1 MGIMNYKSVVFSI
14 VAIFLFSVYVSAE
27 TDVLDVVITEF
38 VSQITS
44 YDQVVGPIGDEPIS
58 LTEALGED
66 GELRTGVSRTG
77 IELRDTTITG
87 VINISNVETV
97 GNQTFV
103 SINVTINNTNNIE
116 NLTYAS
122 LPSYLNPDVINVSV
136 DMVNPGSPNNI
147 SIFIPQLR
155 ANDSV
160 IISYYVDDTGVG
172 EPVNFTE
179 VYSFWRVFTGRTI
192 NITLNVTNSFVD
204 DVPIYDLNMIKAPFP
219 HSDIYG
225 EYAYFNFTNLRG
237 EDASNAS
244 IIPTPDV
251 FGNLMSVLHWNA
263 SDRLLEQG
271 ETRQI
276 IFDATAPTNLSYPDL
291 NWSDQDDWADWLQIG
306 NISATFKMNGSVSGL
321 RLQEVESVPTD
332 VRIAVTKER
341 INESWYWNSSID
353 LRHDAAS
360 NIAYNLTQVTV
371 WATQLSEFENPG
383 DEDTWV
389 GGAGDTLGP
398 ASVFATDFGALTGLQ
413 DTVNA
418 TWELNVPW
426 RQTSEPWQN
435 YSILFN
441 YSYVPIVWVDASF
454 IVLDTPTQYFKLNET
469 RSLDGEYLFIEEI
482 YVLLGGYLVKVTKEL
497 TPMEDNPL
505 VSNRYLV
512 NITLENI
519 GTEQTPDLVTM
530 FDMVPRDFNPLVFDT
545 NTLLSG
551 GADRRMTVGG
561 SGVLR
566 VTNTQGDW
574 RSLFA
579 SDFVLGAQDTEEISS
594 GTYEGYW
601 GYNIDFMAL
610 NATSPGSGRYD
621 SNYADKEIGIAYKIQ
636 GNHSL
641 VRIEN
646 AYIVGVDPIRLEGA
660 SPSQSVASRLRMT
673 SSTLEY
679 IVVLA
684 SLLVSIALLSFGFVY
699 NRKK

>member
-14 VAIFLFSVYVSAE
+14 VAIFLFSVFVSAE
-27 TDVLDVVITEF
+27 TDVLDVVITEY

-44 YDQVVGPIGDEPIS
+44 YDQVIGGLGVEPIF
-58 LTEALGED
+58 LTEAPGEA
-66 GELRTGVSRTG
+66 GEQRTGTSRTG

-87 VINISNVETV
+87 IINISNVEVV

-116 NLTYAS
+116 NLTYES
-122 LPSYLNPDVINVSV
+122 LPSYLSPAVINVSV
-136 DMVNPGSPNNI
+136 DMDNPGSPNNI

-160 IISYYVDDTGVG
+160 IISYNVDDTGVG
-172 EPVNFTE
+172 EPINFTE

-192 NITLNVTNSFVD
+192 NITLNVTNSFID
-204 DVPIYDLNMIKAPFP
+204 DVPIYDLNLIKAPFP
-219 HSDIYG
+219 HSDIYD
-225 EYAYFNFTNLRG
+225 EFSYFNFTNLRG

-251 FGNLMSVLHWNA
+251 FSNLMSVLHWNA

-291 NWSDQDDWADWLQIG
+291 NWSDEDDWADWLQIG

-321 RLQEVESVPTD
+321 RLQEVESVPTE

-341 INESWYWNSSID
+341 INESWYWNTSMD
-353 LRHDAAS
+353 LRHDALAPV
-360 NIAYNLTQVTV
+360 AYNLTQVTV
-371 WATQLSEFENPG
+371 WATQISEFTDPG
-383 DEDTWV
+383 DEATWV

-426 RQTSEPWQN
+426 RQTSDPWQN

-441 YSYVPIVWVDASF
+441 YSYVPIVWIDASF

-469 RSLDGEYLFIEEI
+469 RSLDGEYLFVEEI
-482 YVLLGGYLVKVTKEL
+482 YVLLGGYLIKVTKEL
-497 TPMEDNPL
+497 TPIEL
-505 VSNRYLV
+505 AGSSNRYLV

-530 FDMVPRDFNPLVFDT
+530 FDMVPRDFNPLQF
-545 NTLLSG
+545 NTENPYANRS
-551 GADRRMTVGG
+551 MTVSE

-566 VTNTQGDW
+566 V
-574 RSLFA
+574 
-579 SDFVLGAQDTEEISS
+579 SDTAGAWQPLYSSDYVLGAQDTLEIAS
-594 GTYEGYW
+594 GTYQGYW
-601 GYNIDFMAL
+601 GYNIDFMAI
-610 NATSPGSGRYD
+610 NATSPGTGRYD
-621 SNYADKEIGIAYKIQ
+621 PNYADKEIGIAYKIQ

-679 IVVLA
+679 VVVLA

>member
-38 VSQITS
+38 VSQITA
-44 YDQVVGPIGDEPIS
+44 YDQVIGGIGDEPIL
-58 LTEALGED
+58 LTEAPGEA
-66 GELRTGVSRTG
+66 GEMRTGTSRTGV
-77 IELRDTTITG
+77 ELQDTTITG
-87 VINISNVETV
+87 IINISNVETV

-103 SINVTINNTNNIE
+103 SINVTINNTNNIA
-116 NLTYAS
+116 NLS
-122 LPSYLNPDVINVSV
+122 FEPLPSYLNDQVINVSV
-136 DMVNPGSPNNI
+136 DMLNPGSPNNI

-155 ANDSV
+155 AGDSV
-160 IISYYVDDTGVG
+160 LITYNVDDTGVG

-204 DVPIYDLNMIKAPFP
+204 DVAIYDLNLIKAPFP
-219 HSDIYG
+219 HSNIYNTMS
-225 EYAYFNFTNLRG
+225 YFEFTNLRG
-237 EDASNAS
+237 EDAGNAS
-244 IIPTPDV
+244 IIPTPDSFSNV
-251 FGNLMSVLHWNA
+251 MSVLHWNA
-263 SDRLLEQG
+263 SDGILQQG

-291 NWSDQDDWADWLQIG
+291 NWSSQDDWADWLQIG

-321 RLQEVESVPTD
+321 RLQKVESVPTEL
-332 VRIAVTKER
+332 RIAVTKER
-341 INESWYWNSSID
+341 INESWYWNSSMD
-353 LRHDAAS
+353 LRHDADAPV
-360 NIAYNLTQVTV
+360 AYNLTQVTI
-371 WATQLSEFENPG
+371 WATQLREFENPG
-383 DEDTWV
+383 DEATWV
-389 GGAGDTLGP
+389 GGSGDTLNP
-398 ASVFATDFGALTGLQ
+398 PSIFATDFGSLTSLQ
-413 DTVNA
+413 DTANA

-426 RQTSEPWQN
+426 RQTDDPWQN

-441 YSYVPIVWVDASF
+441 YSYVPIVWIDASF

-469 RSLDGEYLFIEEI
+469 RSLDGQYLFVEEI
-482 YVLLGGYLVKVTKEL
+482 YVLLGGYLIRATKEL
-497 TPMEDNPL
+497 TPLEL
-505 VSNRYLV
+505 AGSSNRYMV

-530 FDMVPRDFNPLVFDT
+530 FDMVPRDFNPIAFSAGTLTGNRAMTAT
-545 NTLLSG
+545 NNI
-551 GADRRMTVGG
+551 
-561 SGVLR
+561 LR
-566 VTNTQGDW
+566 VSDTTGTW
-574 RSLFA
+574 RSLYN
-579 SDFVLGAQDTEEISS
+579 SDFVIGAQDSGEISS

-621 SNYADKEIGIAYKIQ
+621 PNYADKEIGIAYIIQ

-673 SSTLEY
+673 SNTLEY
-679 IVVLA
+679 IVVLT

-699 NRKK
+699 SRKK